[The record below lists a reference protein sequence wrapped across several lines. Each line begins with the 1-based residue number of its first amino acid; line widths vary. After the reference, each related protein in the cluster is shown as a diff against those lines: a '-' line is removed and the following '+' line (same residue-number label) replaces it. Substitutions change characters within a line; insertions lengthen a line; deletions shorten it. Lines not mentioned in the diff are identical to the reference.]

1 MEIKDWLRL
10 EINVQSSEDLL
21 QWHERT
27 SYLQSILDTDYLNES
42 SKLPRTILSALVQH
56 AISIK
61 KESLNLDC
69 SQDLLQLLQSR
80 MSEERPRGKPWLV
93 QYWLELRQEHGSY
106 IDQILWNLIC
116 SLPAYL
122 LRSNG
127 EGNSK
132 SQLDDLLTLIED
144 YWRNTLM
151 DGAWFPKH
159 FTCHLL
165 RALEGSSELVP
176 SCLQFSK
183 QVTALKR
190 R

>member
-10 EINVQSSEDLL
+10 EINVQSNQDLL
-21 QWHERT
+21 LWHERI
-27 SYLQSILDTDYLNES
+27 SYLQTIMDSDYPNES
-42 SKLPRTILSALVQH
+42 SKLPRTILSALALH
-56 AISIK
+56 AIAI
-61 KESLNLDC
+61 KESFNLDC
-69 SQDLLQLLQSR
+69 SQDLLQLLQSH
-80 MSEERPRGKPWLV
+80 MSEEHPRGKPWLV

-116 SLPAYL
+116 SLPVYL

-127 EGNSK
+127 EGKSE

-159 FTCHLL
+159 VTCHLL
-165 RALEGSSELVP
+165 RAFEGSSELVP
-176 SCLQFSK
+176 PCLQFSK
-183 QVTALKR
+183 QVNALT
-190 R
+190 